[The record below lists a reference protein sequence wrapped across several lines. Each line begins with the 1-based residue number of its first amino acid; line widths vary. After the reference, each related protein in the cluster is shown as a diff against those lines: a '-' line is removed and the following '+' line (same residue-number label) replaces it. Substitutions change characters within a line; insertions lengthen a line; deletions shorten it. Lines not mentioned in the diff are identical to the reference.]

1 MKAGL
6 TGYAQVY
13 GNYNTTPYDKLKLDI
28 TYIESYSFW
37 LDIKL
42 VLLTVKTIFQRE
54 RTTGIIEGQITAQQ
68 LNNTIGELASALEID
83 LYDDKMNL

>member
-1 MKAGL
+1 
-6 TGYAQVY
+6 
-13 GNYNTTPYDKLKLDI
+13 YDKLKLDI

-42 VLLTVKTIFQRE
+42 ILLTVKTIFQRE
-54 RTTGIIEGQITAQQ
+54 RTVGISEGQITAQQ

-83 LYDDKMNL
+83 LYDDEIKL